1 MKYFDQKYLADL
13 DHLYRINLVNSTS
26 GFKSANL
33 IATISKDGLSNVAVF
48 SSVIHL
54 GSNPPLLGFVTRPT
68 TVPRNT
74 YKNIKETGFYTI
86 NHVHDGIIEEAHHCS
101 AKYDAS
107 ISEFS
112 MTSLEEAYDHASL
125 APFVKG
131 APVQMHMQFKEE
143 HHFKINGT
151 IMIIGEIIGL
161 YIKEELLKDD
171 GYIDL
176 AQGKVTAIN
185 GLDGYTIPEL
195 KTRLPYQRPKKT
207 SLRKKNT
214 NKSIFKI

>member
-1 MKYFDQKYLADL
+1 MKYFDHKYLASL
-13 DHLYRINLVNSTS
+13 DHLYRINLVNSSS

-33 IATISKDGLSNVAVF
+33 IATKSKEGISNVAVF

-74 YKNIKETGFYTI
+74 YKNIKETGHYTI
-86 NHVHDGIIEEAHHCS
+86 NHVYEEIIEDAHHCS

-107 ISEFS
+107 VSEFS
-112 MTSLEEAYDHASL
+112 MTNLKEDYDHACL

-131 APVQMHMQFKEE
+131 APVQIHMKFREE

-151 IMIIGEIIGL
+151 IMIIGEIMGL
-161 YIKEELLKDD
+161 YIKEELLKED
-171 GYIDL
+171 GFIDL
-176 AQGKVTAIN
+176 TKGKISAIN
-185 GLDGYTIPEL
+185 GLDGYTIPQL
-195 KTRLPYQRPKKT
+195 KTRLPYQRPK
-207 SLRKKNT
+207 RN
-214 NKSIFKI
+214 IFSEQLFDKIET

>member
-1 MKYFDQKYLADL
+1 MKYYDQKYIANLE
-13 DHLYRINLVNSTS
+13 HLFRINLINSSS

-33 IATISKDGLSNVAVF
+33 IGTKSSEGISNLAVF

-54 GSNPPLLGFVTRPT
+54 GSKPPLLGFIVRPT

-74 YKNIKETGFYTI
+74 YENLKETRSYTI
-86 NHVHDGIIEEAHHCS
+86 NHVHEEIIDQAHHCS

-112 MTSLEEAYDHASL
+112 VTGLQEAYDHACY

-131 APVQMHMQFKEE
+131 APVQLHMEYKEE

-151 IMIIGEIIGL
+151 IMIIGEVMGM
-161 YIKEELLKDD
+161 YVKEELLKED
-171 GYIDL
+171 GFIDL
-176 AQGKVTAIN
+176 SLGKVAAIN
-185 GLDGYTIPEL
+185 GLDGYTIPNL
-195 KTRLPYQRPKKT
+195 KTRLPYQRP
-207 SLRKKNT
+207 LDNT
-214 NKSIFKI
+214 NLNKPSNQFQL